1 MDILFSDKE
10 YIFSHR
16 VGGIL
21 IQNGKIL
28 LQKPKNDDY
37 AIIGGHVNLFETTGN
52 ALRREFKEKLHTEI
66 EIDNLMAIG
75 EVFFPWG
82 KKPCHQISLYY
93 KIHLSD
99 ENALS
104 KNEIISGFDC
114 LDNKKITLDF
124 CWIPIKELKNIT
136 VYPKEITP
144 IILKNSTG
152 TEHFVSNQLGQ
163 NSF

>member
-1 MDILFSDKE
+1 MNILFSDKE

-37 AIIGGHVNLFETTGN
+37 AIIGGHVNLFETTEN
-52 ALRREFKEKLHTEI
+52 ALRREFKEELHTEI

-114 LDNKKITLDF
+114 LDRKS
-124 CWIPIKELKNIT
+124 
-136 VYPKEITP
+136 V
-144 IILKNSTG
+144 
-152 TEHFVSNQLGQ
+152 V
-163 NSF
+163 

>member
-1 MDILFSDKE
+1 MNILFSDKE

-37 AIIGGHVNLFETTGN
+37 AIIGGHVNLFETTEN
-52 ALRREFKEKLHTEI
+52 ALRREFKEELHTEI

-93 KIHLSD
+93 KYICRMKTHYRKTKLYRV
-99 ENALS
+99 LIVW
-104 KNEIISGFDC
+104 IIR
-114 LDNKKITLDF
+114 K
-124 CWIPIKELKNIT
+124 
-136 VYPKEITP
+136 
-144 IILKNSTG
+144 
-152 TEHFVSNQLGQ
+152 
-163 NSF
+163 